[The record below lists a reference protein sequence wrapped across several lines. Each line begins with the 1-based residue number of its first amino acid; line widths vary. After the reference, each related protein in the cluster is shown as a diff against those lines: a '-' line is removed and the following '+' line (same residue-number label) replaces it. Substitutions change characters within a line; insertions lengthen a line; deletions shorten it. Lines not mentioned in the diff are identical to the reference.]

1 MKKTKRKAWTRR
13 QPTACLCVML
23 GHASK
28 RGAETMQAPSTSRN
42 KTWTI
47 FIKALIFFF
56 ENKLREFQSRRAVS
70 YRVGGLIAQTRK
82 ELIFPAAKEMVGV
95 MVGEKAA
102 KELNMISDNTVKR
115 RIDNMAEDVLK
126 HDECTDIETL
136 ANVMAFVRYVYDG
149 EVHEGLSV
157 LQTVTFTH
165 YHGNK

>member
-1 MKKTKRKAWTRR
+1 MDNIH
-13 QPTACLCVML
+13 QSLD
-23 GHASK
+23 
-28 RGAETMQAPSTSRN
+28 
-42 KTWTI
+42 I
-47 FIKALIFFF
+47 FF

-102 KELNMISDNTVKR
+102 KELNMISLPDNTVKR